1 MTTKDCT
8 STTCEDPR
16 EWDKVA
22 VGEWV
27 RSLGLND
34 LVGSFLD
41 NDIDGTVLLNEI
53 SSENVLREEL
63 NITSFG
69 KRRKIWRGIQGLRKM
84 LGIDYSF
91 SASSSPTASLVT
103 QQSGANTPPGSVPAA
118 FSIDTPM
125 FPLLLPTYSIA
136 DASSFPLPNTAEG
149 SLGSQ
154 ESIKQEFSRSY
165 STSEVPGDLPSTRS
179 EQPISGPKTDMGI
192 ASARSEKYCNSQSTD
207 KSICPRYDD
216 AMDIAALFFDRS
228 ARKVSQEVHDDNDD
242 FVFIRKRATRP
253 PFSLCQTI
261 AQSAIKRMLRQPNLT
276 YDEPQYRETSPDGSV
291 IAIWRPPLKTANHW
305 VRLFK
310 TMNGE
315 VKDVVDNSGRY
326 AKPETDYVEDA
337 EPSHMTIGNSK
348 APVLIKGHGFA
359 PRVPGGYACK
369 RQRLEKEDDDE
380 VLPLYGDSETDDYEN
395 DSEWEEECQEDERAE
410 IRRKGN
416 SATFQAEARS
426 ISDPNASSLREQ
438 MVTMEMEVNEEEAE
452 EEKQG
457 EHDLDHFAR
466 NGKRRGM
473 RKWPP
478 SSQIGSGRRDMKTH
492 LPIVVGSTRFLSSEK
507 IQSIIDEEVKGFEN
521 RWRTREL
528 PKLEKKAYKLWKN
541 ERFLLED
548 KKLALE
554 DLQTRRFAKQLD
566 GYLSHKC
573 SSVREIRAKC
583 ANLEATV
590 EEMCSLKWMIELF
603 EGEKPIKPVSEKV
616 GAPRRKRD
624 KSAAFAKEDDHWSD
638 FIASED
644 EYGETGMEVEGT
656 SSDEERIDRETS
668 STHIDQPRS
677 PVRWSKRKSDDQ
689 PTSPEADVN
698 GGTGTNALYEEPSD
712 QETNEEEFEMSLIPE
727 SEPLDWELNAL
738 PESQPVVKL
747 TALPSLGNRSRIKTP
762 NARPSASMDV
772 AVENREASLE
782 ESDEDVL
789 ITGFTFPVQQ
799 GQPSSRS
806 VKGEQHGS
814 ASESKFS
821 DVASTGSVGRNGA
834 GTEGQKYRDPIL
846 IESDD
851 DNRGD
856 LQSEKGTS
864 AGRRPSLVLADLRAA
879 QKAFSEDQK
888 EKIAGGQQG
897 NIRNNVNSTSGLP
910 TSGAKSK
917 REAKWKD
924 RETAG
929 RSRHKENE
937 FQRKIDKH
945 FLSRWANEPVDEV
958 YARVKNI
965 RNKSLLGEIPT
976 SSNAH
981 YDLQLITEHIVFL
994 SQIRSNRQLA
1004 HSDQRPVWDARAEM
1018 LDMWPDDA
1026 AAKEG
1031 INQFITWRLEN
1042 VEENEGS
1049 ISDQSLTGAESSRE
1063 SSDLSG
1069 GESHS
1074 GQLESSLK
1082 KQRLFI
1088 AEDDDNNSST
1098 GILSSKSSEGDV
1110 GRERISINGVKRKI
1124 YRPSIPNRKKSKS
1137 SNRRVPS
1144 DDSSSDTEVV
1154 YIDSDSASDGATGSR
1169 RQKGRREIKEIRPMN
1184 DLTRR
1189 IQKQR
1194 GEQEEAI
1201 RRRAKIQSSRLS
1213 LTERKII
1220 VNLGHDESE
1229 EDILVPDF
1237 IAGEL
1242 KDHQIEGIRFLW
1254 KNIVMLKQPS
1264 ADGQSMRHAGCILAH
1279 AMGLGKTIQTIVF
1292 IFVLMREIRADS
1304 KAIPEHLRA
1313 GRVLIV
1319 VPASVVTNWLREFFQ
1334 WIPESVMQDV
1344 LRNVETL
1351 TSMGKTMLQRRK
1363 TIEKWHSEGGV
1374 LITGYNMLQEQ
1385 WKQSKKASDELMA
1398 MQQHEMSQGGD
1409 PTRIQATT
1417 SKYENV
1423 KGWIFE
1429 GTSLLVCDEGHLIKN
1444 TKSLR
1449 CQLMNNFQTPSRICL
1464 TGFPLQNNLSEY
1476 WCMIDFAVSMFL
1488 GTHAEFRNNYEN
1500 PIANGLHADSTD
1512 SDRILSR
1519 RRMYMLTR
1527 LIHDIVLRKDNAPL
1541 RRELPEKTEF
1551 VIVCKL
1557 TTLQH
1562 EAYRAYLQTVE
1573 PGCSFSNIIARM
1585 HPLLLLCGHPGV
1597 FKRVVDEKFAK
1608 LEKLG
1613 KSISRG
1619 KAASSSRRE
1628 SFASEAQP
1636 DTDFAPTSITAAT
1649 SIADVDPELD
1659 GDAEDVIQE
1668 DNVDVG
1674 LLRTLHPTF
1683 DHIFSKYQDIL
1694 SLEHSIKMQ
1703 ITMQIVHSA
1712 RRNKQ
1717 KVLIFS
1723 RSVPTLHYI
1732 KDAIDKEGIKTFLI
1746 KGDVQATDRQKLID
1760 EFNKSSIATVFV
1772 ISTQAGSVGV
1782 NLQGA
1787 TRVVLFDIGWNPSDA
1802 EQAVAR
1808 AYRYGQREP
1817 VFVYRLQTCDTFE
1830 TTLYKNNIHK
1840 LGLSK
1845 QVVDKK
1851 NTSKNYTKAEM
1862 KKYFEPPPKDRGWE
1876 VAPEE
1881 EESLRNKNDP
1891 VLNDILTVCREGLI
1905 RVREHEDL
1913 LQEIEDEM
1921 DEAERAEGERAL
1933 EEERI
1938 RRKEGRRGGPPP
1950 PPPPPSSPPQ
1960 TQSTS
1965 TIAGPTPLPAPG
1977 GQAISTDQP
1986 SQGTATPFVPGRSAH
2001 VSEETIPIP
2010 RTAGST
2016 SSTTVESL
2024 TSQPQIVDSNLSA
2037 LARWTEYKK
2046 HQEHLAQLT
2055 TFAGI
2060 QERPPVFVS
2069 MFSARPSTT
2078 ASVPPA
2084 PAMTAAPLHSPG
2096 VGTVGT
2102 SSTSAPMQSPHPMH
2116 APASF
2121 SQPTYRYPATPA
2133 GAHFPPPSPYGQPRP
2148 PSYPADFSQWTS
2160 PDFWLR
2166 QFARPQG

>member
-1 MTTKDCT
+1 MPPT
-8 STTCEDPR
+8 
-16 EWDKVA
+16 
-22 VGEWV
+22 
-27 RSLGLND
+27 
-34 LVGSFLD
+34 D
-41 NDIDGTVLLNEI
+41 NDIDGTVLLDEI
-53 SSENVLREEL
+53 SSESVLREEL

-69 KRRKIWRGIQGLRKM
+69 NRRKIWRGIQELRKM
-84 LGIDYSF
+84 LGIEYSF
-91 SASSSPTASLVT
+91 SVLNSPTASLVT
-103 QQSGANTPPGSVPAA
+103 RQSGANTPPGSVPAT
-118 FSIDTPM
+118 FSIDTPV
-125 FPLLLPTYSIA
+125 FPPLLPTYSIA
-136 DASSFPLPNTAEG
+136 NSSSFPLPDTTEG

-154 ESIKQEFSRSY
+154 ERIKQEFSRSH
-165 STSEVPGDLPSTRS
+165 STSEVPGGLPSSRS
-179 EQPISGPKTDMGI
+179 ELPISKPKTYMGI
-192 ASARSEKYCNSQSTD
+192 ASARSAKYCNSQSTD
-207 KSICPRYDD
+207 NCICPSYDD

-228 ARKVSQEVHDDNDD
+228 ARKVSQKVHDDNDD

-253 PFSLCQTI
+253 PFSSCQTI
-261 AQSAIKRMLRQPNLT
+261 AQSAIKRMLRQPNVT
-276 YDEPQYRETSPDGSV
+276 YEEPQNRETSPDGGL
-291 IAIWRPPLKTANHW
+291 IAIWRPPLKAANHW
-305 VRLFK
+305 VRMFK

-315 VKDVVDNSGRY
+315 LKDVVDNSGRY
-326 AKPETDYVEDA
+326 AKAETGSVEDA
-337 EPSHMTIGNSK
+337 DPRHMTIGNSK
-348 APVLIKGHGFA
+348 APMLIKGHGFA
-359 PRVPGGYACK
+359 PRVPGGYGCK
-369 RQRLEKEDDDE
+369 RQRLEKEEDDE
-380 VLPLYGDSETDDYEN
+380 ILPLYGDSETDDYEH
-395 DSEWEEECQEDERAE
+395 DSEWEEECREDERAE

-416 SATFQAEARS
+416 PADFQAEPGS
-426 ISDPNASSLREQ
+426 IPDLNASTFESLREP
-438 MVTMEMEVNEEEAE
+438 MVTIEMEINEEEAE
-452 EEKQG
+452 EEKDG
-457 EHDLDHFAR
+457 EHDLDQFAR
-466 NGKRRGM
+466 NGKRRGL
-473 RKWPP
+473 RKWP
-478 SSQIGSGRRDMKTH
+478 SSLQIGSGRRNVKTP
-492 LPIVVGSTRFLSSEK
+492 LPIVVGSTRFLSTEE
-507 IQSIIDEEVKGFEN
+507 IRLIIDEEIKGFEN
-521 RWRTREL
+521 RWRVREL

-554 DLQTRRFAKQLD
+554 DLRTRRFSKQLD
-566 GYLSHKC
+566 GYLSYKC
-573 SSVREIRAKC
+573 STAREIKAKC

-590 EEMCSLKWMIELF
+590 EDMCNLKWVIELF
-603 EGEKPIKPVSEKV
+603 QGERPPKRVSEKV
-616 GAPRRKRD
+616 SAPHRKRD
-624 KSAAFAKEDDHWSD
+624 ESSFAEEDEHWSD

-644 EYGETGMEVEGT
+644 EFAEMDNAVDEM
-656 SSDEERIDRETS
+656 SSDGERLDNETLSTRIDR
-668 STHIDQPRS
+668 PRS

-689 PTSPEADVN
+689 RTSPKVDVN
-698 GGTGTNALYEEPSD
+698 RSTGRGTLYEEPSD

-738 PESQPVVKL
+738 PESQPVVKSV
-747 TALPSLGNRSRIKTP
+747 AAPSLGNRSRSKTP
-762 NARPSASMDV
+762 NARPSASMDMD
-772 AVENREASLE
+772 VENRDVSPE
-782 ESDEDVL
+782 ESEEEDVL

-799 GQPSSRS
+799 GQPSCRS
-806 VKGEQHGS
+806 VNGEQHGS
-814 ASESKFS
+814 ASESKLS
-821 DVASTGSVGRNGA
+821 DVASNGSVGRNDA
-834 GTEGQKYRDPIL
+834 GTEGQKYSDPIL

-851 DNRGD
+851 EKWSE
-856 LQSEKGTS
+856 LQSESGTS

-879 QKAFSEDQK
+879 QKAFSQHQK
-888 EKIAGGQQG
+888 EKMASEQQG
-897 NIRNNVNSTSGLP
+897 KIRNNVNSTALKAGLP
-910 TSGAKSK
+910 SSGAKSK
-917 REAKWKD
+917 REAKGKD
-924 RETAG
+924 VETAG
-929 RSRHKENE
+929 SSRYKENE

-945 FLSRWANEPVDEV
+945 FLSSWANEPVDEV
-958 YARVKNI
+958 YARIEHI

-976 SSNAH
+976 SSKAR
-981 YDLQLITEHIVFL
+981 YDLQLITEYIVFL
-994 SQIRSNRQLA
+994 SHTRGNRQLA

-1026 AAKEG
+1026 AAIEG
-1031 INQFITWRLEN
+1031 INQFVTWRLEN

-1049 ISDQSLTGAESSRE
+1049 VSYHSLTGAESSRE
-1063 SSDLSG
+1063 SCDLSG

-1074 GQLESSLK
+1074 GQPGSSIK
-1082 KQRLFI
+1082 KQRLFL
-1088 AEDDDNNSST
+1088 AEDDDNNAGT
-1098 GILSSKSSEGDV
+1098 GMLSSKSSDGDV
-1110 GRERISINGVKRKI
+1110 GRESGAINGLKRKI

-1144 DDSSSDTEVV
+1144 DDSSSDDQVV
-1154 YIDSDSASDGATGSR
+1154 YIDSDSASDGATGS

-1242 KDHQIEGIRFLW
+1242 KEHQIEGIRFLW

-1279 AMGLGKTIQTIVF
+1279 AMGLGKTIQAIVF

-1319 VPASVVTNWLREFFQ
+1319 VPASVVTNWLREFLQ

-1351 TSMGKTMLQRRK
+1351 TSVGKTMPQRRK

-1385 WKQSKKASDELMA
+1385 WKQSKKASDELVA
-1398 MQQHEMSQGGD
+1398 MQQYEMAQGGD
-1409 PTRIQATT
+1409 PTRIQATV

-1444 TKSLR
+1444 SKSLR
-1449 CQLMNNFQTPSRICL
+1449 SQLMNNFQTPSRICL
-1464 TGFPLQNNLSEY
+1464 TGFPLQNSLSEY

-1488 GTHAEFRNNYEN
+1488 GTHSEFRNNYEN
-1500 PIANGLHADSTD
+1500 PIANGLHADSTH

-1527 LIHDIVLRKDNAPL
+1527 LIHDIVLRKDNSPL

-1557 TTLQH
+1557 TALQH

-1573 PGCSFSNIIARM
+1573 SGSTFSNIIARM

-1597 FKRVVDEKFAK
+1597 FKRVVDEKLAK
-1608 LEKLG
+1608 FEKLA
-1613 KSISRG
+1613 KNIIRG
-1619 KAASSSRRE
+1619 KASSSRRE
-1628 SFASEAQP
+1628 SLLSEPQP
-1636 DTDFAPTSITAAT
+1636 DTDSTPTSITAAT

-1659 GDAEDVIQE
+1659 GDAEDIIQE
-1668 DNVDVG
+1668 DNVDPG

-1732 KDAIDKEGIKTFLI
+1732 KDTIDRQGIKTFLI

-1760 EFNKSSIATVFV
+1760 EFNKSSIATAFV

-1862 KKYFEPPPKDRGWE
+1862 KKYFEPPPKDREWE

-1881 EESLRNKNDP
+1881 EDSLRNKKDP
-1891 VLNDILTVCREGLI
+1891 VLNDILTVCREGLV

-1950 PPPPPSSPPQ
+1950 PPQ
-1960 TQSTS
+1960 THSTS
-1965 TIAGPTPLPAPG
+1965 TFVEPTLLPPPG

-1986 SQGTATPFVPGRSAH
+1986 SQGPAAPVLPGKSGH
-2001 VSEETIPIP
+2001 VSEDTIPIP
-2010 RTAGST
+2010 RTGST

-2024 TSQPQIVDSNLSA
+2024 TSHAQMIDSNLA
-2037 LARWTEYKK
+2037 PLARWAEYKQ
-2046 HQEHLAQLT
+2046 HQEHLAHLT

-2060 QERPPVFVS
+2060 HERPPVFVS

-2078 ASVPPA
+2078 ASFPPA
-2084 PAMTAAPLHSPG
+2084 PAMTAAPLHGPDL
-2096 VGTVGT
+2096 GTVGT
-2102 SSTSAPMQSPHPMH
+2102 SSSTSAPMQIPHPMH
-2116 APASF
+2116 ATSF
-2121 SQPTYRYPATPA
+2121 SQPTYRYSAIPA
-2133 GAHFPPPSPYGQPRP
+2133 GGHWPPPSPYGQPRP
-2148 PSYPADFSQWTS
+2148 PSHPGDFSQWTS